1 MKMKKENNRSEKS
14 LIFAERMK
22 NCKENVWM
30 VISFPIVVVFV
41 RCRVFPVQ
49 SIDVKAA
56 LKPRNSGITQMNC
69 LVYAVAVVV
78 AVATADKS
86 SWWA

>member
-1 MKMKKENNRSEKS
+1 MKKENNRSEKS

-22 NCKENVWM
+22 NCQENVWM
-30 VISFPIVVVFV
+30 VISFPVVVVFV

-49 SIDVKAA
+49 SID

-86 SWWA
+86 AWWA

>member
-1 MKMKKENNRSEKS
+1 
-14 LIFAERMK
+14 
-22 NCKENVWM
+22 M

-78 AVATADKS
+78 AVATADNLNPHGGRDTVERGLKGVLETKEF
-86 SWWA
+86 W

>member
-1 MKMKKENNRSEKS
+1 MKKENNRPEKES
-14 LIFAERMK
+14 YFCRAYEKLQGKCMDGNI
-22 NCKENVWM
+22 
-30 VISFPIVVVFV
+30 IPIVVVFV
-41 RCRVFPVQ
+41 RCRVYQIQ